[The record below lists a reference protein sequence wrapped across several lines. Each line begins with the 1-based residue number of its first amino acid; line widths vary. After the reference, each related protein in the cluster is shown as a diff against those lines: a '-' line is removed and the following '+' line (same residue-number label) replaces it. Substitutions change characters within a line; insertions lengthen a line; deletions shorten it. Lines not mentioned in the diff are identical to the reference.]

1 MTVFANNEVSL
12 DDIEVY
18 GFDYDYTLACYNDA
32 LHHLIYK
39 QALDNLILKKRVCD
53 DVGDDVGGLLY
64 LTAKKV
70 FKQPG
75 QGTEG
80 LGKEG

>member
-53 DVGDDVGGLLY
+53 DVGDDV
-64 LTAKKV
+64 
-70 FKQPG
+70 
-75 QGTEG
+75 
-80 LGKEG
+80 